1 VNPHVL
7 LLRERLALT
16 LRTVYNTQAQMS
28 RPFVLEPDPGIP
40 AGHQPLSRTVADW
53 LAQRIISGEA
63 APGERLTE
71 PRIAELA
78 GVSRSPVREALRILA
93 GEGLVE
99 ITPRHGA
106 RVTHVGVRDAREL
119 YACRLL
125 LEPTCAYE
133 AVQAMTPAGVAE
145 LDRIRAQMEAAA
157 GDGPRFLSQNVA
169 YFRTLA
175 RHCPN
180 TLLRE
185 FVELTWANAQRY
197 WSVFARVEGYSAGSL
212 AFHEPLHAAVRTG
225 DPAAAQAADH
235 AILERARNVLV
246 STLET
251 Q

>member
-1 VNPHVL
+1 
-7 LLRERLALT
+7 
-16 LRTVYNTQAQMS
+16 MS
-28 RPFVLEPDPGIP
+28 RPFVLEPDAGIP

>member
-1 VNPHVL
+1 MSSSSE
-7 LLRERLALT
+7 ERLALT

-28 RPFVLEPDPGIP
+28 RHFVLESDPGIP
-40 AGHQPLSRTVADW
+40 AGHQPLSQTVADW

-106 RVTHVGVRDAREL
+106 RVTHVGVRDAQEL

-125 LEPTCAYE
+125 LEPSCAYE

-145 LDRIRAQMEAAA
+145 LDSIRAAMEAA

-169 YFRTLA
+169 YFRSLS

-180 TLLRE
+180 ALLRE

-212 AFHEPLHAAVRTG
+212 ATHLPLHAAVRAG

-246 STLET
+246 STLE
-251 Q
+251 QQ

>member
-1 VNPHVL
+1 
-7 LLRERLALT
+7 
-16 LRTVYNTQAQMS
+16 MS
-28 RPFVLEPDPGIP
+28 RHLATESDPLMP
-40 AGHQPLSRTVADW
+40 SGHRPLSQTVADW
-53 LAQRIISGEA
+53 LAQRIISGET

-125 LEPTCAYE
+125 LEPRCAYE
-133 AVQAMTPAGVAE
+133 AVEAITAPGVAE
-145 LDRIRAQMEAAA
+145 LDTIRAAMEAAVA
-157 GDGPRFLSQNVA
+157 DGPVFLRLNVA
-169 YFRTLA
+169 YFRSLA
-175 RHCPN
+175 QHCPN
-180 TLLRE
+180 ALLRE

-197 WSVFARVEGYSAGSL
+197 WSVFARVEGYSSGSL
-212 AFHEPLHAAVRTG
+212 AFHLPLHAAIRAG

-235 AILERARNVLV
+235 ALLERARNVLV
-246 STLET
+246 STLES

>member
-1 VNPHVL
+1 MSSSSG
-7 LLRERLALT
+7 ERLALT

-235 AILERARNVLV
+235 AILERARDVLV

>member
-1 VNPHVL
+1 MSRH
-7 LLRERLALT
+7 LALE
-16 LRTVYNTQAQMS
+16 S
-28 RPFVLEPDPGIP
+28 DPIIP
-40 AGHQPLSRTVADW
+40 AGHRPLSRTVADW

-71 PRIAELA
+71 PRIAALA

-125 LEPTCAYE
+125 LEPTWAFE

-145 LDRIRAQMEAAA
+145 LDRIRAAMEATA
-157 GDGPRFLSQNVA
+157 GDGSLFLGQNVA
-169 YFRTLA
+169 YFRSLA

-180 TLLRE
+180 TMLRE

-212 AFHEPLHAAVRTG
+212 AFHEPLHDAVRAG
-225 DPAAAQAADH
+225 DPAAARAADH

-246 STLET
+246 STLE
-251 Q
+251 QQ

>member
-1 VNPHVL
+1 
-7 LLRERLALT
+7 
-16 LRTVYNTQAQMS
+16 MS
-28 RPFVLEPDPGIP
+28 RHVDLLSDPIGP
-40 AGHQPLSRTVADW
+40 AGHKPLSRTVADW
-53 LAQRIISGEA
+53 LAQRIINGES

-71 PRIAELA
+71 PRLAELA
-78 GVSRSPVREALRILA
+78 GVSRSPVREALRILQ

-125 LEPTCAYE
+125 LEPRCAYE
-133 AVQAMTPAGVAE
+133 AVEAITAAGVAE
-145 LDRIRAQMEAAA
+145 LERIRAAMEASAS
-157 GDGPRFLSQNVA
+157 DGPEFLRRNVA
-169 YFRTLA
+169 YFGSLA

-180 TLLRE
+180 ALLRE

-212 AFHEPLHAAVRTG
+212 ATHVPLHEAVRAG
-225 DPAAAQAADH
+225 DAAAARAADH

-246 STLET
+246 STLE
-251 Q
+251 QQ